1 MHVSSCIHLCLK
13 RNITYAQGLIG
24 NVIMRLFVAS
34 SLKVP
39 MWTDLCEGLRPSKI
53 QQFFVPDKVVFRGVF
68 LLNYPL

>member
-1 MHVSSCIHLCLK
+1 
-13 RNITYAQGLIG
+13 
-24 NVIMRLFVAS
+24 MRLFVAS